1 MKGEPKVPPVEWH
14 AVTQKLRERARDHKS
29 LLEVERMGS
38 MLARMTKK
46 DAVK

>member
-14 AVTQKLRERARDHKS
+14 AVTQKLRERAEDPKS
-29 LLEVERMGS
+29 RLEVERMGS
-38 MLARMTKK
+38 ALAKMTKK